1 MDSQELIKCLK
12 VRSGKSLKA
21 VYIQTLEKVEDLSNY
36 HLGIFANSQK
46 KFCVMLF
53 QSKSAELDF
62 GPEKFYLI
70 KNLEYCTEIE
80 ELPIFK
86 LTETSSIKE
95 SKARYN
101 GGEVKPI
108 TDQMRAKLLELDIV
122 DHLGHCVLADLV
134 QKSEKKLV
142 PILKNNLSLAEYF
155 QAHNSQFGEQHFA
168 EVLFLKN

>member
-21 VYIQTLEKVEDLSNY
+21 VYIRTLEKVEDLSNY
-36 HLGIFANSQK
+36 HLCIFASSQK

-62 GPEKFYLI
+62 GPEKCYLI

-95 SKARYN
+95 SKTRYS
-101 GGEVKPI
+101 GGDVKPL
-108 TDQMRAKLLELDIV
+108 TDQICAKLMDLNID
-122 DHLGHCVLADLV
+122 DYLGSNVIADPV
-134 QKSEKKLV
+134 QKIEKKLV
-142 PILKNNLSLAEYF
+142 PILNNSLSLAEYF
-155 QAHNSQFGEQHFA
+155 QARSSQFGEQNFV
-168 EVLFLKN
+168 EVLFF